1 MPDSFPSPGTT
12 PLNALGPQRLT
23 GRRAGQLP
31 LLRLALLLPLALLAG
46 CGTLA
51 PDYEQ
56 PQLPVSAA
64 YPLDAPLPAGGT
76 PPAQLA
82 WQDYFTDPQLRH
94 LIASA
99 LTHNRDLRSA
109 VLRVEEARAS
119 YGIRRADRFPTV
131 GLAIDATRGRTP
143 ADLSLTGKAE
153 VAGQYEAGLGISSW
167 ELDFWGRVRSL
178 EDAAL
183 QEYLATEAAR
193 QAFAISLVAQVADAY
208 LTLRELDERI
218 RLARETVAS
227 REESF
232 RIFNRRYQ
240 VGATSRLDLTQVE
253 TLLAQA
259 QTLGVQL
266 EQSRAAQA
274 HALAELVGA
283 PLELAAAPGLDRDGG
298 LQVLRPGLPA
308 ELLTSRPDIMAAE
321 RRLKAANASIGAA
334 RAAFFPRITL
344 TTSAGTASAELEG
357 LFDAGS
363 GSWRFMPSLSLPL
376 FDAGRNRANLEL
388 AEVRRDLAVAS
399 YEKTVQ
405 TAFREVAD
413 ALSAQRWLGEQL
425 RILQGSLA
433 TQAERARLAQ
443 LRYDNGAARYLE
455 VLDAQRE
462 LLSAQQQVVQTRRAL
477 LSSQVAL
484 YAALGGGSA
493 AASPATTATT
503 PLPTE

>member
-12 PLNALGPQRLT
+12 PLALRCPAGRQAGRISRRRLT
-23 GRRAGQLP
+23 
-31 LLRLALLLPLALLAG
+31 LLLPLALLAG

-56 PQLPVSAA
+56 PPLPVSAA
-64 YPLDAPLPAGGT
+64 YPLDAPLPVGGT
-76 PPAQLA
+76 PPALLA
-82 WQDYFTDPQLRH
+82 WQDYFTAPQLRK

-119 YGIRRADRFPTV
+119 YGLRRADRFPTV
-131 GLAIDATRGRTP
+131 GLAVDATRGRTP

-153 VAGQYEAGLGISSW
+153 VAGQYQAGFGISSW

-183 QEYLATEAAR
+183 QEYLATDAAR
-193 QAFAISLVAQVADAY
+193 QAFALSLVAQVADAY
-208 LTLRELDERI
+208 LALRELDERI
-218 RLARETVAS
+218 RLARETIAS

-259 QTLGVQL
+259 QALGVQL

-283 PLELAAAPGLDRDGG
+283 PLELASAPDLDRDGG

-308 ELLTSRPDIMAAE
+308 ELLNNRPDIIAAE

-344 TTSAGTASAELEG
+344 TASAGTASAELEG

-376 FDAGRNRANLEL
+376 FDAGRNRASLEL

-425 RILQGSLA
+425 RILEGSLA

-493 AASPATTATT
+493 ATPPATTATT
-503 PLPTE
+503 PSPTE